1 MKRIPKRL
9 SKGTFL
15 EGQNGFSV
23 VIHCVINISR
33 NGCYHGLYLRK
44 LHWFTLEFVQ
54 KVHLVVENELS
65 KVGDLPRFSKYG
77 KFKKSLC
84 KSLRISLVY
93 IRIYKGISRISPI
106 WKIEEDQ
113 KEF

>member
-1 MKRIPKRL
+1 MKIKDLLRRVGGAHGIRKIKCLRPNLFEFSLFIIFIMKESPKRL

-23 VIHCVINISR
+23 VIVCVINISR

-54 KVHLVVENELS
+54 KVTLVVENELS
-65 KVGDLPRFSKYG
+65 KVGDIPRFSK
-77 KFKKSLC
+77 
-84 KSLRISLVY
+84 
-93 IRIYKGISRISPI
+93 
-106 WKIEEDQ
+106 
-113 KEF
+113 